1 MCHYILQNLAQ
12 FIKNKKSMK
21 KNILLVALLSISS
34 TFLFSQVTYN
44 QLRKAGTEAY
54 AEGNYFGAMQYIQ
67 EALDKED
74 SDTDMWY
81 KYGNSAYKQF
91 AYGEAKR
98 AFNYLIED
106 LKSIKYSDAILSLAD
121 IYLTEGDNE
130 QAEKYFSLYLS
141 EYSEEGTAETER
153 ANLGLESAK
162 WIAEQDTTVTTK
174 INHMGTDV
182 NSPYS
187 EHSPVYQD
195 GRLQFVS
202 MKFGMNA
209 KKDTREY
216 SKILESKGGSAIE
229 MESISNFNQDD
240 IFSSDPSY
248 TTDGSVMYYTQCV
261 YEKSDIRCQI
271 FYRKK
276 QGETYGDGIQ
286 AGNLVNLP
294 GTTNTHP
301 TIVEHDGESVLY
313 FVSNRDDGMGMLDI
327 WYSTISENM
336 EFGKPINLRSINTK
350 GDDITP
356 HFHNKTSTLYFSTN
370 GRVGYGNFDVFMS
383 KISGRHMY
391 KEVENLGKNVN
402 SSYNDIHY
410 FLSETS
416 SDSYLSSNRKGSLY
430 LEDKFET
437 CCYDIYQVNKCIVD
451 LVALTFDK
459 ATKEQLFDAYVEIT
473 DKETGDIV
481 ETHFLD
487 GTNKYEIELDCNKDY
502 SIRASKEG
510 YKDAILDLDFSK
522 MDLDGDPFE
531 QKIYL
536 EPAVLALNVLTFD
549 KDTRDALY
557 GVNVQLVDVESGE
570 VVERTNPNGNDFSF
584 SIVPG
589 KAYKLLATKG
599 GYQKD
604 EIIFTAPEEGGII
617 SKEMYLEKTIIEKKI
632 ATLQGVLPVQLF
644 FDNDIPNPKTM
655 KTTTDATYTEKYP
668 AYYDR
673 KEKFANVY
681 SGLFAGDKKV
691 QSQSEARAFF
701 DNEVKRGY
709 DNFNLF
715 LTTLEEVL
723 ISGRT
728 INLYFRGYASP
739 VAVSEYNFNLGRRR
753 INTLLN
759 DINRF
764 NGGALRKYVDS
775 GQLILTERSFGETTA
790 SKEVSDN
797 PNDPRRSIFSP
808 AASRE
813 RRVEIEE
820 ISVSGRNL

>member
-1 MCHYILQNLAQ
+1 
-12 FIKNKKSMK
+12 MK

-67 EALDKED
+67 EALEKED

-106 LKSIKYSDAILSLAD
+106 LKSIKYGDAILSLAD
-121 IYLTEGDNE
+121 IYLTEGDYT

-141 EYSEEGTAETER
+141 EYSEEGSSETAK

-162 WIAEQDTTVTTK
+162 WIVDQETSESIKV
-174 INHMGTDV
+174 NRMGSDV

-187 EHSPVYQD
+187 EHSPVFQD
-195 GRLQFVS
+195 GNLQFVS

-216 SKILESKGGSAIE
+216 SKILESKDGSAME

-248 TTDGSVMYYTQCV
+248 SPDGSIMYYTQCV
-261 YEKSDIRCQI
+261 YEKSNINCQI

-276 QGETYGDGIQ
+276 QGETYGDGVH

-301 TIVEHDGESVLY
+301 TVVEQDGDTFLY
-313 FVSNRDDGMGMLDI
+313 FVSNRKDGMGNLDI
-327 WYSTISENM
+327 WYSTVSDNM
-336 EFGKPINLRSINTK
+336 VFGKPINLRSVNTS

-356 HFHNKTSTLYFSTN
+356 HFHNKSSTLYFSTN
-370 GRVGYGNFDVFMS
+370 GRVGYGNFDVFMA
-383 KISGRHMY
+383 KNSGRHNY
-391 KEVENLGKNVN
+391 SNIENMGKDVN

-410 FLSETS
+410 FMAENS
-416 SDSYLSSNRKGSLY
+416 SDSYLASNRKGSLY

-437 CCYDIYQVNKCIVD
+437 CCYDIYQVNKCVVD

-459 ATKEQLFDAYVEIT
+459 ATREELFDTYVEIT

-487 GTNKYEIELDCNKDY
+487 GTNKYEIELDCDKDY
-502 SIRASKEG
+502 SVRASKEG
-510 YKDAILDLDFSK
+510 YKDAVIDLNFSQ
-522 MDLDGDPFE
+522 MEVDEEFE

-549 KDTRDALY
+549 KDTRDPLY
-557 GVNVQLVDVESGE
+557 GANVQLLDVESGE
-570 VVERTNPNGNDFSF
+570 AIDRTNANGNDFSF

-589 KAYKLLATKG
+589 KAYKLIATKG
-599 GYQKD
+599 GYQRA
-604 EIIFTAPEEGGII
+604 ELVFTAPEEGGILT
-617 SKEMYLEKTIIEKKI
+617 KEMYLEKTVIEKKI

-668 AYYDR
+668 AYYAR
-673 KEKFANVY
+673 KDKFSSVY
-681 SGLFAGDKKV
+681 SGLYSGEKKL
-691 QSQSEARAFF
+691 QSQAEANSFF
-701 DNEVKRGY
+701 ENEVKRGY

-715 LTTLEEVL
+715 LSTLEEVL
-723 ISGRT
+723 VSGRT
-728 INLYFRGYASP
+728 VNLYFRGYASP
-739 VAVSEYNFNLGRRR
+739 VAVNEYNFNLGRRR
-753 INTLLN
+753 INSLLN
-759 DINRF
+759 DVNRF
-764 NGGALRKYVDS
+764 QGGTLRKYIDS

-820 ISVSGRNL
+820 IQVSSENQ